1 MDWYNDFKSK
11 FGSYAELQG
20 IKQDKLH
27 GSLTINF
34 CAGVPLN
41 YNLTIHRRAETKNPN
56 ERTE

>member
-1 MDWYNDFKSK
+1 MDWYDDFKNK
-11 FGSYAELQG
+11 FGGYEELQSIRQG
-20 IKQDKLH
+20 KMH

-41 YNLTIHRRAETKNPN
+41 YNLTIHRRAEGKNLN